1 MEENAN
7 KQDFESPP
15 MKKKTFREEAQ
26 KQDATG
32 SECPDGRETEIFR
45 EKRRKM
51 MKRREC

>member
-15 MKKKTFREEAQ
+15 MKKKPFREEAQ

-32 SECPDGRETEIFR
+32 SECPDGRETER
-45 EKRRKM
+45 YLERRGG
-51 MKRREC
+51 R